1 MGSESEL
8 TEKRRG
14 QIIEAAMK
22 VFSEKGLEKARVD
35 DIVTESGLSKGAV
48 YWYFKSKDE
57 IIQAAFD
64 QFFDF
69 DQQGLQRLVEQPGTT
84 RERLLNYALMMVRN
98 VRQIFSLLP
107 LAYQFYAAATR
118 QSLMQNS
125 FQRYYQSY
133 NDLLSQ
139 LLRQGIERG
148 ELKTIDENAVA
159 TQLTANMEGMILLWV
174 LQGPDFDAEQFVQAM
189 ITTMFEGLAL
199 EGKEG

>member
-1 MGSESEL
+1 MGPETEL

-35 DIVTESGLSKGAV
+35 DIVDESGLSKGAV

-69 DQQGLQRLVEQPGTT
+69 DQQGLKLLVHQPGTT
-84 RERLLNYALMMVRN
+84 RERLLAYSLMMVHN
-98 VRQIFSLLP
+98 VAQIYSLLP

-125 FQRYYQSY
+125 FQRYYTAY

-139 LLRQGIERG
+139 MLRQGMERG
-148 ELKTIDENAVA
+148 ELKPVNEEAVA
-159 TQLTANMEGMILLWV
+159 TQLTAIMEGMILLWV
-174 LQGPDFDAEQFVQAM
+174 LHGASFDAEQFVRDM
-189 ITTMFEGLAL
+189 IDTLFDGLAV
-199 EGKEG
+199 EGGAS

>member
-1 MGSESEL
+1 MGPETEL
-8 TEKRRG
+8 TEIRRG

-35 DIVTESGLSKGAV
+35 DIVAESGLSKGAV
-48 YWYFKSKDE
+48 YWYFQSKDE

-69 DQQGLQRLVEQPGTT
+69 DQQGLQRLIDQPGTT
-84 RERLLNYALMMVRN
+84 RERLLAYSLMMVQN
-98 VRQIFSLLP
+98 VAQIYSLLP

-118 QSLMQNS
+118 QSLMQAS
-125 FQRYYQSY
+125 FQRYFQAY

-148 ELKTIDENAVA
+148 EIKPVDENAVA
-159 TQLTANMEGMILLWV
+159 THLMALMEGMILLWV
-174 LQGPDFDAEQFVQAM
+174 LQGASFDAEQFVRGM
-189 ITTMFEGLAL
+189 MNTLFEGLAVK
-199 EGKEG
+199 GGAS